1 MSIENKKPSLYEWPI
16 ANNFYATFG
25 VIALIVFAGL
35 FMIPTT
41 PYTSGSNSTTVQ
53 ETIASAPLAS
63 ETEITITQEAMT
75 SKSDIEQVGIWL
87 SAMSE
92 NPNNEQNRLFL
103 GQLGMAMS
111 DGVLNEKEYAALENN
126 YNQLK

>member
-1 MSIENKKPSLYEWPI
+1 MSIENKETGSYEWLI

-25 VIALIVFAGL
+25 VVALIVFAGI
-35 FMIPTT
+35 FMIPTI
-41 PYTSGSNSTTVQ
+41 PFILGSNSTTVQ
-53 ETIASAPLAS
+53 ETPPSAPLTS
-63 ETEITITQEAMT
+63 ETEITIAQEAVT

-87 SAMSE
+87 SALSE
-92 NPNNEQNRLFL
+92 NPSDEGSRLFL

-111 DGVLNEKEYAALENN
+111 DGVLNEKEYASLENN